1 MQKKIKYDKIV
12 MNYKF
17 VTIFFMELKTKILEF
32 LDRNLV
38 LDRDIIDEVRWS
50 IDDLSEEQLSG
61 VYDVLV
67 DLDKKQTNALQEKL
81 KETPW
86 FFTEME
92 VVVSK
97 EMYDKHIKEEEK
109 EKKLIEKWLLEQ
121 LGL

>member
-1 MQKKIKYDKIV
+1 MSIENPINHQLSQE
-12 MNYKF
+12 N
-17 VTIFFMELKTKILEF
+17 TQ
-32 LDRNLV
+32 
-38 LDRDIIDEVRWS
+38 IIN
-50 IDDLSEEQLSG
+50 DLSEEQLDW

-67 DLDKKQTNALQEKL
+67 DLDTKQTNALQEKL

-97 EMYDKHIKEEEK
+97 EMYNRHLKEEEE

-121 LGL
+121 LGI

>member
-1 MQKKIKYDKIV
+1 MEIKS
-12 MNYKF
+12 
-17 VTIFFMELKTKILEF
+17 KILEF

-38 LDRDIIDEVRWS
+38 LDKAIVDEVRWS
-50 IDDLSEEQLSG
+50 INDLSEEQLSW

-67 DLDKKQTNALQEKL
+67 DLDAKQTNALQEKL

-97 EMYDKHIKEEEK
+97 EMYNKHLKEEAE
-109 EKKLIEKWLLEQ
+109 EKKFIEKWLLEQ

>member
-1 MQKKIKYDKIV
+1 MHKINTYDKIV

-17 VTIFFMELKTKILEF
+17 VTIFFMDIKNKILEF

-38 LDRDIIDEVRWS
+38 LEKGIVDEVRWS
-50 IDDLSEEQLSG
+50 INDLSEEQLYW

-67 DLDKKQTNALQEKL
+67 DLDTKQTNALQEKL

-92 VVVSK
+92 IVVSK
-97 EMYDKHIKEEEK
+97 EMYNKHLEEEIE
-109 EKKLIEKWLLEQ
+109 EKKYIEKWLLEQ

>member
-1 MQKKIKYDKIV
+1 MEIKQ
-12 MNYKF
+12 
-17 VTIFFMELKTKILEF
+17 KILEF

-38 LDRDIIDEVRWS
+38 LDNEIVTEVRES
-50 IDDLSEEQLSG
+50 IDDLSDDQLAW

-67 DLDKKQTNALQEKL
+67 DLDIKQTSALQDKL

-97 EMYDKHIKEEEK
+97 EMYEKHILEEQKEK
-109 EKKLIEKWLLEQ
+109 ETMEKWLKEQ
-121 LGL
+121 LFN